1 MSNWRN
7 VTLGDIGMGLS
18 RYWPFMAVVAAV
30 VLVVGF
36 LPGSPV
42 RNDSAGTI
50 DVASGETGDVSTGDD
65 GETAGGTGDVV
76 GGDGTTATADG
87 SGGVSGGSGGSTEG
101 SVSGSGTI
109 GGGAIDVPA
118 GTVRNCD
125 NATGRIRIPSK
136 YAPPCVPV
144 GENNGGNTYNG
155 VTADKIT
162 VVVYDAKSNPA
173 VEAALTAAG
182 ANNSFE
188 QRQDTFRVYVDM
200 INKNYELQGRQIDL
214 KFFRGTADVEE
225 DDKGRADAIAVAG
238 MKPFIVIGHINNAFV
253 DELVARKIMCIC
265 TTSVPNDFY
274 MKRSPYVGYTYLM
287 SSTQGYIHRSEFI
300 CKRIAG
306 KKAKW
311 AGYRDNPTDQMSDE
325 DRVFGLLYYETA
337 DNAYRSGIDGF
348 EKNLADGCNL
358 KLKSRL
364 AYNGYPDI
372 EKTQEQARPLITK
385 LKSEGVN
392 SVIFSGDPFAPA
404 FFTAEAARQNW
415 QPEWII
421 TGSALTDTN
430 LFARTYNQDQWSRA
444 FGISFLTI
452 SIPEEQ
458 GDDYAL
464 HQWHAGR
471 PPAADGQYGVIWS
484 PVMAMGI
491 GLHMAGPNL
500 TPQSFQAGIFKYP
513 VTGHGFVSSATISW
527 GKQKFWGGLI
537 DFTAADDVAEIWWD
551 PRAVGEDEVG
561 NTAAGMYR
569 WVNGGKRYLPGEH
582 PTGDPGAFNANGAPT
597 ELGGRPQNEVPPQ
610 YPPKRG

>member
-7 VTLGDIGMGLS
+7 VTLGDLGKGLS
-18 RYWPFMAVVAAV
+18 RYWPFIAVVAAV

-36 LPGSPV
+36 LPGNPARDPDAV
-42 RNDSAGTI
+42 DI
-50 DVASGETGDVSTGDD
+50 ASGGDESFSGDSDEESGTDGALGEDGVDGGSTGPTGDGGGDA
-65 GETAGGTGDVV
+65 TAGGP
-76 GGDGTTATADG
+76 G
-87 SGGVSGGSGGSTEG
+87 SGGGVSGSG
-101 SVSGSGTI
+101 I
-109 GGGAIDVPA
+109 GGGPLEVPA
-118 GTVRNCD
+118 GETRNCD
-125 NATGRIRIPSK
+125 PATGRIKVPSK
-136 YAPPCVPV
+136 FTPPCVPFA
-144 GENNGGNTYNG
+144 GKNGGNTYTG
-155 VTADKIT
+155 VTGDKIT
-162 VVVYDAKSNPA
+162 VVVYDAKSNPTLD
-173 VEAALTAAG
+173 AALTAAG
-182 ANNSFE
+182 ANNTFE
-188 QRQDTFRVYVDM
+188 ERQDTFRSYIDM

-214 KFFRGTADVEE
+214 KFFKGTADADE

-253 DELVARKIMCIC
+253 DELVARKIVCVC

-274 MKRSPYVGYTYLM
+274 EKRSPYVGYTYLM
-287 SSTQGYIHRSEFI
+287 SSTQGYVHRSEYI
-300 CKRIAG
+300 CKRVAG

-311 AGYRDNPTDQMSDE
+311 AGFRDGPTDPMSDE

-348 EKNLADGCNL
+348 EKNLADGCGL

-372 EKTQEQARPLITK
+372 DKTQEQARPLITK

-404 FFTAEAARQNW
+404 FFTNEAAQQNW

-452 SIPEEQ
+452 SIPESQRE
-458 GDDYAL
+458 GHAL
-464 HQWHAGR
+464 HTWHTGR
-471 PPAADGQYGVIWS
+471 PPAAANQYGVLWS

-491 GLHMAGPNL
+491 GLHMAGPDL
-500 TPQSFQAGIFKYP
+500 TPQSFQAGMFRYP

-527 GKQKFWGGLI
+527 GKQKFWGGLV

-551 PRAVGEDEVG
+551 PTAVGEDEVG
-561 NTAAGMYR
+561 NRAAGMYR
-569 WVNGGKRYLPGEH
+569 WVQGGKRYLPGEH
-582 PTGDPGAFNANGAPT
+582 PRSEPGAFNTNGAPT
-597 ELGGRPQNEVPPQ
+597 QLDSRPPNETPPQ

>member
-7 VTLGDIGMGLS
+7 VTLGDIGAGLS
-18 RYWPFMAVVAAV
+18 RYWPFIGVVAAV

-36 LPGSPV
+36 LPGNPV
-42 RNDSAGTI
+42 RETDSGTI
-50 DVASGETGDVSTGDD
+50 DVASGEGDTVSAGDD
-65 GETAGGTGDVV
+65 GQTAGGTGEGA
-76 GGDGTTATADG
+76 GGADTGATGDP
-87 SGGVSGGSGGSTEG
+87 SGGVSGGTGGTAEG
-101 SVSGSGTI
+101 GVSGATI

-136 YAPPCVPV
+136 YAPPCIPV
-144 GENNGGNTYNG
+144 AENNGGNTYNG
-155 VTADKIT
+155 VTDKKIT
-162 VVVYDAKSNPA
+162 VVIYDAKSNPA
-173 VEAALTAAG
+173 LDAALTAAG
-182 ANNSFE
+182 ANNTPAE
-188 QRQDTFRVYVDM
+188 RQDTQRVYIDM

-214 KFFRGTADVEE
+214 KFFAGTADA
-225 DDKGRADAIAVAG
+225 DDDAQGRADAIAVAG
-238 MKPFIVIGHINNAFV
+238 MKPFIVINHINNAFV
-253 DELVARKIMCIC
+253 DELVSRKIICIC

-287 SSTQGYIHRSEFI
+287 SSTQGYVHRAEYI
-300 CKRIAG
+300 CKRVAG

-311 AGYRDNPTDQMSDE
+311 AGFRDTPADPMSDE

-348 EKNLADGCNL
+348 EKNLAEGCGL
-358 KLKSRL
+358 RLKSRL

-372 EKTQEQARPLITK
+372 SKTQEQARPLITK

-392 SVIFSGDPFAPA
+392 SVIFSGDPFAPGI
-404 FFTAEAARQNW
+404 FTSEAARQNW

-452 SIPEEQ
+452 SIPEPQREAH
-458 GDDYAL
+458 AL
-464 HQWHAGR
+464 HTWHAGR
-471 PPAADGQYGVIWS
+471 APTAANQYGVLWS
-484 PVMAMGI
+484 PIMAMGI
-491 GLHMAGPNL
+491 GLQLAGPNL
-500 TPQSFQAGIFKYP
+500 TPQTFQAGLFKYP
-513 VTGHGFVSSATISW
+513 VTGHGSVTSATVSF
-527 GKQKFWGGLI
+527 GKQKHWGGLI

-551 PRAVGEDEVG
+551 PRSVGEDEVG
-561 NTAAGMYR
+561 NRGPGMYR
-569 WVNGGKRYLPGEH
+569 WVQNGKRYLPGEH
-582 PTGDPGAFNANGAPT
+582 PSTEPGAFNPDGAPT
-597 ELGGRPQNEVPPQ
+597 ELASRPPNETPPQ